1 MEKLRLMKPFMYNG
15 EKLTEIEYDLESV
28 TPAQYKAIIKRLQRK
43 GHAVNVPELDGSVQQ
58 EYFAAAT
65 ALQIPATELNNLHIR
80 DYMRMEQLVRAFFLT
95 DSDEETGTT
104 EETETEE
111 TEETEMEETED
122 TSG

>member
-43 GHAVNVPELDGSVQQ
+43 GHVVNMPELDGSVQQ

-95 DSDEETGTT
+95 DSDGETGTM
-104 EETETEE
+104 EETETE
-111 TEETEMEETED
+111 MED